1 MSELTPSPA
10 PGDQA
15 AAASPRLSV
24 VVPLFN
30 EEDNV
35 EPLYQE
41 LTEALA
47 GLSGGYELLLVD
59 DGSSDRTV
67 AHLRQVCER
76 DPRVK
81 ALRFRRNYGQTAAI
95 QAGFDAARGELV
107 VTLDGDLQ
115 NDPRDIPAMLEEIEA
130 GFDVVSGWRRDR
142 QDVWLTRKLPSVAAN
157 WLIGRLT
164 GVRIHDNGCTL
175 KAYRRDVVKR
185 ARLYSE
191 MHRFLA
197 PMLSLSGCRYREV
210 VVHHRA
216 RRFGQSKYG
225 LARIWKVFLDLLT
238 VKMLLRFATHPAAWF
253 AIIGFP
259 FVIAGGV
266 ATLLSIYLYLE
277 APAGEP
283 FEIVVPAIAVLLVFA
298 AAHLVLLGM
307 FAELVVRV
315 GDYRET
321 EPILTRVETRRDA
334 RDGSR
339 GESA

>member
-1 MSELTPSPA
+1 MVERQPA
-10 PGDQA
+10 DGPQ
-15 AAASPRLSV
+15 LSV
-24 VVPLFN
+24 VVPVFN
-30 EEDNV
+30 EEENV
-35 EPLYQE
+35 RPLYDE
-41 LTEALA
+41 ITEALA
-47 GLSGGYELLLVD
+47 GVVESYELLLVD
-59 DGSSDRTV
+59 DGSTDRTV
-67 AHLRQVCER
+67 ELLRPICAG
-76 DPRVK
+76 DACVK
-81 ALRFRRNYGQTAAI
+81 VLRFRRNYGQTAAI
-95 QAGFDAARGELV
+95 QAGFDAARGRVV

-115 NDPRDIPAMLEEIEA
+115 NDPRDIGAMLEEIES

-142 QDVWLTRKLPSVAAN
+142 KDVWLTRKLPSVVAN

-175 KAYRRDVVKR
+175 KAYRLEVVKR

-210 VVHHRA
+210 VVNHRA

-253 AIIGFP
+253 AMLGFP
-259 FVIAGGV
+259 FAVAGLV
-266 ATLLSIYLYLE
+266 VTALSVYLYLG
-277 APAGEP
+277 APAGAP
-283 FEIVVPAIAVLLVFA
+283 AGIVVPSIAFLLVFA

-307 FAELVVRV
+307 FSELVVRI

-321 EPILTRVETRRDA
+321 EPILTRVETRA
-334 RDGSR
+334 MPR
-339 GESA
+339 GES